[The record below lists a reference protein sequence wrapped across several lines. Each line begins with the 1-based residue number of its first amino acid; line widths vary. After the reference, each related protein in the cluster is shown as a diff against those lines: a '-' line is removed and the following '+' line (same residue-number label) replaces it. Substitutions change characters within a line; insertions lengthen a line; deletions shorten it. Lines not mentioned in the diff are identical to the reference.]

1 MKTSPFLTV
10 GRSVGA
16 QEGARAITAGRLDFG
31 ELTRTV
37 FRSLNV
43 FVLA

>member
-1 MKTSPFLTV
+1 V
-10 GRSVGA
+10 A
-16 QEGARAITAGRLDFG
+16 QEGARAITSAPLDFG
-31 ELTRTV
+31 ESTRTG